1 MGLKEHLAKRLALRS
16 PKKFPKLLPAP
27 LWPSDEKDLSYW
39 MAKAKVWY
47 APTPGIG
54 EPGHLPNLAK
64 SAFVPMNNTVA
75 KAACQGTQLP
85 FCWRSDAPSKK
96 TQTMSSAWPGTR
108 PATLVLPV
116 STRIHPIKRLKE
128 KLAKPGEAM
137 VLLAEVSSPVA
148 REETRR
154 LASFG

>member
-54 EPGHLPNLAK
+54 EPDTSPNLAK
-64 SAFVPMNNTVA
+64 SAFIPMIKTVA
-75 KAACQGTQLP
+75 KG
-85 FCWRSDAPSKK
+85 
-96 TQTMSSAWPGTR
+96 
-108 PATLVLPV
+108 PV
-116 STRIHPIKRLKE
+116 
-128 KLAKPGEAM
+128 
-137 VLLAEVSSPVA
+137 
-148 REETRR
+148 
-154 LASFG
+154 

>member
-27 LWPSDEKDLSYW
+27 VWPSDEKDLSYW

-54 EPGHLPNLAK
+54 EARHLPNLAK

-75 KAACQGTQLP
+75 KATCKGSQLP
-85 FCWRSDAPSKK
+85 FCW
-96 TQTMSSAWPGTR
+96 Q
-108 PATLVLPV
+108 
-116 STRIHPIKRLKE
+116 
-128 KLAKPGEAM
+128 
-137 VLLAEVSSPVA
+137 
-148 REETRR
+148 
-154 LASFG
+154 